1 LSVIAHNLKKVIIF
15 DKKTMNLFSFTAN
28 FGSEE
33 SCRLHF
39 KEERDKIGVQ
49 CKCGSKE
56 HFWIK
61 SVWSYECKK
70 CRSRISLRSGTIM
83 QSSNLSFLIWYKTMF
98 LMTATKKGFS
108 SKEIQKQLGLKRY
121 EPVWAMVHKL
131 RKAMGNRDARYT
143 LEGMIEFDEGYFTVE
158 SSEIE
163 KEKGIRGRGA
173 VGKMNTAIM
182 AESTILED
190 IETGKKSNQ
199 CRYFKA
205 KVLTD
210 HTSEQINETIKESI
224 SEKSILFSDK
234 STSYIDIA
242 DFVEIHITGK
252 SNKETTTETLKWV
265 HIAIS
270 NAKRN
275 FLGNYHK
282 IKGKYLQLYLNEFV
296 YKLNRR
302 YFEEKLFDR
311 LVIAGITGL

>member
-1 LSVIAHNLKKVIIF
+1 
-15 DKKTMNLFSFTAN
+15 MNLFSFTAN

-39 KEERDKIGVQ
+39 KEERDKIGVS

-56 HFWIK
+56 LFWIK

-83 QSSNLSFLIWYKTMF
+83 QSSKLSFLTWYKTMF

-108 SKEIQKQLGLKRY
+108 SKEIQKQLGQKRY

-163 KEKGIRGRGA
+163 QEKGIRGRGA

-182 AESTILED
+182 AESTVLED

-224 SEKSILFSDK
+224 SEKSILFTDK

-242 DFVEIHITGK
+242 DFVEIHVTEK